1 MKANEIISTLI
12 NKPDLAE
19 SIGTFLYFND
29 EKGNTNYERLEGYF
43 GEIADTLGTLDDD
56 TEYIYQYSDSLKAT
70 FNKVPDAI
78 VVLQDGRCVFLYA
91 IE

>member
-1 MKANEIISTLI
+1 MKASEIISALI
-12 NKPDLAE
+12 NQPGLSE

-56 TEYIYQYSDSLKAT
+56 AEYIYQYSDSLKAT

-78 VVLQDGRCVFLYA
+78 VILQDGRCVFLYA